1 MFLKIICLLLS
12 CYLVLNKTLLN
23 MFQII
28 MSWKQNYLKHKLFFT
43 SSFYVGTNFVIHYL
57 FLSIDLTSF
66 SSAMIPL
73 LAIQ

>member
-1 MFLKIICLLLS
+1 
-12 CYLVLNKTLLN
+12 

-28 MSWKQNYLKHKLFFT
+28 MSWKTKLSETLLFFT
-43 SSFYVGTNFVIHYL
+43 SSIYVGTNLVIRYL
-57 FLSIDLTSF
+57 ILSIDLTSF

>member
-28 MSWKQNYLKHKLFFT
+28 MSWKTKLSETLLFFT
-43 SSFYVGTNFVIHYL
+43 SSIYVGTNLVIRYL
-57 FLSIDLTSF
+57 ILSIDLTSF